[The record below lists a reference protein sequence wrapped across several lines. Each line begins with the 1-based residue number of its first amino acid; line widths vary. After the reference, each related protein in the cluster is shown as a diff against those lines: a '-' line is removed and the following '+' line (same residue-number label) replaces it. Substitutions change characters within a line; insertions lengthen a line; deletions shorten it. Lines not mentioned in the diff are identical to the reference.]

1 MVDHWVKDEGVSG
14 CTDCGVKFTIYE
26 RKHHCRLDSKPRPL

>member
-14 CTDCGVKFTIYE
+14 CSDCGVKFTIYE
-26 RKHHCRLDSKPRPL
+26 RKHHCRCLSY